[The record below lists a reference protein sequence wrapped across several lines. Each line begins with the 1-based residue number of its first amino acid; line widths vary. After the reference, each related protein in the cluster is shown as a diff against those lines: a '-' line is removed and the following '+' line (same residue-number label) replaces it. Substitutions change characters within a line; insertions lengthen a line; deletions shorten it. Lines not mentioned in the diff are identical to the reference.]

1 MRQPISRRRW
11 STTPSGRTVSDA
23 DRIRWDRRYVDR
35 PAVPTPALPTVFAD
49 FESVF
54 PRTGKAL
61 ELACGSGAAA
71 VWLAMRGLDV
81 HGVDVSDVAIEQ
93 ARLIAR
99 QSGVAMRCRFDSV
112 DLDLG
117 LPPGDAV
124 DLLLC
129 HRFRDRRLDGAVIGR
144 LAPGGLLAICALR
157 EVGSAPGRF
166 RVRPGELR
174 TAFAALEVVAA
185 GASDKQ
191 EWLLARASPAT
202 AT

>member
-1 MRQPISRRRW
+1 MSE
-11 STTPSGRTVSDA
+11 A
-23 DRIRWDRRYVDR
+23 DRILWDRRYAER
-35 PAVPTPALPTVFAD
+35 SAMLTPALPAVFAD
-49 FESVF
+49 FEWVF

-81 HGVDVSDVAIEQ
+81 HGIDVSDVAIEQ
-93 ARLIAR
+93 ARSIAR
-99 QSGVAMRCRFDSV
+99 QSGVATRCRFDSV

-124 DLLLC
+124 DLVLC
-129 HRFRDRRLDGAVIGR
+129 HRFRDRRLDGAIISR
-144 LAPGGLLAICALR
+144 LAPGGLLAICALSG
-157 EVGSAPGRF
+157 VGTAPGRF
-166 RVRPGELR
+166 RVLPGELR